1 MDRRVLFISPKSL
14 FVSKYEQS
22 AVAIVFDYASAELGL
37 APGLSLGVHME
48 PDEAVD
54 LAQRLLQMVDDI
66 RSSPS
71 KR

>member
-54 LAQRLLQMVDDI
+54 RNVSQPYLSNLYHH
-66 RSSPS
+66 
-71 KR
+71 